1 MDGMDIGGSR
11 RCSNTRDCLLPD
23 NGPESAAREFGMRQG
38 RLGTGTLYIE
48 PRSLWENGYCEN
60 FNGKLREKCLNGEI
74 FY

>member
-1 MDGMDIGGSR
+1 
-11 RCSNTRDCLLPD
+11 
-23 NGPESAAREFGMRQG
+23 MRQG